1 MNSGQGVDKQQ
12 RQLIEGALTGDAAA
26 CGALYEAN
34 ARWIKVYFLRSGF
47 AQADADDL
55 VQETFIRAFRS
66 LGTFDT
72 TRGTFRSWVA
82 AIARNVTRK
91 RWSARKR
98 PEDFDPELA
107 EDVLADTD
115 NPGSSA
121 ELREEIDAVRHCVEF
136 LSADLRFVISLR
148 YVDGMTTRG
157 IAAETGLAEA
167 TVRLRIEEA
176 RRRIEKCL
184 RAKGVKE

>member
-1 MNSGQGVDKQQ
+1 VDQHQ
-12 RQLIEGALTGDAAA
+12 RQLIDNALSGDAAA
-26 CGALYEAN
+26 CGELYDTN

-47 AQADADDL
+47 SQTDADDL

-72 TRGTFRSWVA
+72 VRGTFRSWVS

-91 RWSARKR
+91 RWSARKK

-107 EDVLADTD
+107 EYILADTD
-115 NPGSSA
+115 NPGASA
-121 ELREEIDAVRHCVEF
+121 ELREEIDAVRHCVHS
-136 LSADLRFVISLR
+136 LPADLRRVVGLR
-148 YVDGMTTRG
+148 YVSGMTTRG
-157 IAAETGLAEA
+157 VAAETGLAEA
-167 TVRLRIEEA
+167 TVRLRIENA

>member
-1 MNSGQGVDKQQ
+1 VDEQ
-12 RQLIEGALTGDAAA
+12 RRQVIEGALSGDPAA
-26 CGALYEAN
+26 CGALYKAN

-47 AQADADDL
+47 AHADADDL

-66 LGTFDT
+66 LETFDT
-72 TRGTFRSWVA
+72 ERGAFRSWIA

-91 RWSARKR
+91 RWAARKR

-107 EDVLADTD
+107 EYILVDTD
-115 NPGSSA
+115 NPGASA
-121 ELREEIDAVRHCVEF
+121 ELREEINAVRNCVKS
-136 LSADLRFVISLR
+136 LPADLRRVVSLR
-148 YVDGMTTRG
+148 YVNGMTTRG
-157 IAAETGLAEA
+157 IAVETALAEA
-167 TVRLRIEEA
+167 TVRLRIEDA